1 MGKMERIH
9 KKTVLIII
17 GIILL
22 MGISCVNSCSM
33 TKRQNVKTG
42 MYLAE
47 GAKDGDDARV
57 GSDNGIGNNSNNDAI
72 DAILQGM
79 EAENSVSGGN
89 ALYSK
94 EPTVYTGEE
103 TIRVLIQNS
112 DYQGIFHK
120 EVKLSCDTEWELHY
134 GLDMELT
141 EKYAGGEELL
151 LDGNGAWFTECARIE
166 LTPTDSGGKIS
177 LLSVNRS
184 QGTPAY
190 RGRIEIRKTGQGFV
204 VINELSIEE
213 YLYGVVPSEMP
224 VSYPMEALKAQA
236 ICARTYVYAQMDS
249 PGYAEYG
256 AHVDDSTGYQVYN
269 NTAEKEEAIQA
280 VQETK
285 GEVVRLNG
293 ELVDTYYYSTSCGFG
308 ADERVWNPGEEK
320 RVSYLTAASISE
332 TAMQQERRKQESDSA
347 GFQGTG
353 KQEGDSAGLQGTGKQ
368 EGDSAE
374 LPGTGYFTAQDMC
387 RGDYFHEFLQN
398 PPETDFERQEPWY
411 RWSIT
416 VESIDTESLQKVLK
430 ERREAEPDRIFVEEN
445 GENSENLAGNTG
457 SKTENNGDKTEP
469 VGSKEGNAGSN
480 AEIAGKWEDIGR
492 ITDIHIGK
500 RGDGGIAESL
510 VIKGEKRTV
519 TVLSQYNIR
528 AVLCAG
534 GVTAVRQDG
543 SKVEMKTLL
552 LPSAFFEIETIKD
565 GENMIGYK
573 LYGGGYG
580 HGAGMSQN
588 AARHM
593 AEKGYTAADIL
604 LYFYKNC
611 KIENVRTET

>member
-9 KKTVLIII
+9 KKTILIII
-17 GIILL
+17 GILL
-22 MGISCVNSCSM
+22 LLGISCVNSCS
-33 TKRQNVKTG
+33 KEKQQNAKTG
-42 MYLAE
+42 VYPAE
-47 GAKDGDDARV
+47 G
-57 GSDNGIGNNSNNDAI
+57 I

-79 EAENSVSGGN
+79 EEENSVSSGN
-89 ALYSK
+89 APEQK
-94 EPTVYTGEE
+94 VPVVYTGEE
-103 TIRVLIQNS
+103 TIRVLLQNS

-134 GLDMELT
+134 GLDGELT
-141 EKYAGGEELL
+141 ERHAGGEEVL
-151 LDGNGAWFTECARIE
+151 LDGNSAWFTECARIVLSPAE
-166 LTPTDSGGKIS
+166 DGGRIS

-190 RGRIEIRKTGQGFV
+190 RGSMEIRKTGQGFV
-204 VINELSIEE
+204 VINELPIEE

-236 ICARTYVYAQMDS
+236 ICARTYVYAHLES
-249 PGYAEYG
+249 PGYGEYG

-308 ADERVWNPGEEK
+308 ADERVWNPSEEK
-320 RVSYLTAASISE
+320 KVSYLKAVSISE
-332 TAMQQERRKQESDSA
+332 TAMQQDQN
-347 GFQGTG
+347 
-353 KQEGDSAGLQGTGKQ
+353 
-368 EGDSAE
+368 SAE
-374 LPGTGYFTAQDMC
+374 IPGTEYFTAQDMC
-387 RGDYFHEFLQN
+387 RGDYFHVFLHN

-416 VESIDTESLQKVLK
+416 VESLDTESLRKVLK
-430 ERREAEPDRIFVEEN
+430 ERQEAEPDRILVE
-445 GENSENLAGNTG
+445 
-457 SKTENNGDKTEP
+457 KNGDKTEP
-469 VGSKEGNAGSN
+469 VGSNAGNTDSNAGNAGSN
-480 AEIAGKWEDIGR
+480 AEAAGEWEDIGR
-492 ITDIHIGK
+492 ITDIRIGK

-510 VIKGEKRTV
+510 VIKGEKKTV

-543 SKVEMKTLL
+543 SKVELKML
-552 LPSAFFEIETIKD
+552 LPSAFFEIESVKE

-593 AEKGYTAADIL
+593 AEKGYTTADIL
-604 LYFYKNC
+604 LFFYRDC

>member
-1 MGKMERIH
+1 MGKTERIH

-17 GIILL
+17 GILL
-22 MGISCVNSCSM
+22 LLGISCVNSCS
-33 TKRQNVKTG
+33 TAKQQNAKNGV
-42 MYLAE
+42 YPAE
-47 GAKDGDDARV
+47 GAKDE
-57 GSDNGIGNNSNNDAI
+57 
-72 DAILQGM
+72 
-79 EAENSVSGGN
+79 EAENTVSGGN
-89 ALYSK
+89 ALAQK
-94 EPTVYTGEE
+94 APVVYTGEE

-112 DYQGIFHK
+112 DYQGIYHK

-134 GLDMELT
+134 GLDGELT
-141 EKYAGGEELL
+141 EKHAVGEELL
-151 LDGNGAWFTECARIE
+151 LDGNSAWFTECARIVLSPAE
-166 LTPTDSGGKIS
+166 DGGKIS

-190 RGRIEIRKTGQGFV
+190 RGSMEIRKTGQGFV
-204 VINELSIEE
+204 VINELPVEE

-236 ICARTYVYAQMDS
+236 ICARTYVYAHLES
-249 PGYAEYG
+249 PGYGEYG

-320 RVSYLTAASISE
+320 KVSYLTAASISE
-332 TAMQQERRKQESDSA
+332 TAMQQDQN
-347 GFQGTG
+347 
-353 KQEGDSAGLQGTGKQ
+353 
-368 EGDSAE
+368 SAE
-374 LPGTGYFTAQDMC
+374 IPGTEYFTAQDMC
-387 RGDYFHEFLQN
+387 RGDYFHEFLHN

-416 VESIDTESLQKVLK
+416 VESLDTESLRRVLK
-430 ERREAEPDRIFVEEN
+430 ERQEAEPDRILVE
-445 GENSENLAGNTG
+445 
-457 SKTENNGDKTEP
+457 KNGDKTEP
-469 VGSKEGNAGSN
+469 VGSNAGNAGSNAGNAGGNVENVGGNAGNAGSN
-480 AEIAGKWEDIGR
+480 AEAAGEWEDIGR
-492 ITDIHIGK
+492 ITDIRIGK

-510 VIKGEKRTV
+510 VIKGEKKTV

-543 SKVEMKTLL
+543 SKVELKML
-552 LPSAFFEIETIKD
+552 LPSAFFEIESVKE

-593 AEKGYTAADIL
+593 AEKGYTTADIL
-604 LYFYKNC
+604 LFFYRDC

>member
-1 MGKMERIH
+1 MGKTERIH

-17 GIILL
+17 GILL
-22 MGISCVNSCSM
+22 LLGISCVNSCS
-33 TKRQNVKTG
+33 TAKQQNAKNGV
-42 MYLAE
+42 YPAE
-47 GAKDGDDARV
+47 GAKDE
-57 GSDNGIGNNSNNDAI
+57 
-72 DAILQGM
+72 
-79 EAENSVSGGN
+79 EAENTVSGGN
-89 ALYSK
+89 APEQK
-94 EPTVYTGEE
+94 APVVYTGEE

-112 DYQGIFHK
+112 DYQGIYHK

-134 GLDMELT
+134 GLDGELT
-141 EKYAGGEELL
+141 EKHAGGEELL
-151 LDGNGAWFTECARIE
+151 LDENSAWFTECARIVLSPAE
-166 LTPTDSGGKIS
+166 DGGKIS

-190 RGRIEIRKTGQGFV
+190 RGSMEIRKTGQGFV
-204 VINELSIEE
+204 VINELPVEE

-236 ICARTYVYAQMDS
+236 ICARTYVYAHLES
-249 PGYAEYG
+249 PGYGEYG

-320 RVSYLTAASISE
+320 KVSYLTAVSISE
-332 TAMQQERRKQESDSA
+332 TAMQQDQN
-347 GFQGTG
+347 
-353 KQEGDSAGLQGTGKQ
+353 
-368 EGDSAE
+368 SAE
-374 LPGTGYFTAQDMC
+374 IPGTEYFTAQDMC

-416 VESIDTESLQKVLK
+416 VESLDTESLRKVLK
-430 ERREAEPDRIFVEEN
+430 ERQEAEPDRILVE
-445 GENSENLAGNTG
+445 
-457 SKTENNGDKTEP
+457 KNGDKTEP
-469 VGSKEGNAGSN
+469 VGSNAGNTDSNAGNTDSNVGNVGSNAGNTGSN
-480 AEIAGKWEDIGR
+480 AEAAGEWEDIGR
-492 ITDIHIGK
+492 ITDIRIGK

-510 VIKGEKRTV
+510 VIKGEKKTV

-543 SKVEMKTLL
+543 SKVELKML
-552 LPSAFFEIETIKD
+552 LPSAFFEIESVKE

-593 AEKGYTAADIL
+593 AEKGYTTADIL
-604 LYFYKNC
+604 LFFYRDC

>member
-1 MGKMERIH
+1 MGKTERIH

-17 GIILL
+17 GILL
-22 MGISCVNSCSM
+22 LLGISCMNSCS
-33 TKRQNVKTG
+33 TAKQQNAKNGV
-42 MYLAE
+42 YPAE
-47 GAKDGDDARV
+47 WTE
-57 GSDNGIGNNSNNDAI
+57 
-72 DAILQGM
+72 AILQGM
-79 EAENSVSGGN
+79 EAENSVSSGN
-89 ALYSK
+89 TPEQKA
-94 EPTVYTGEE
+94 PVVYTGEE

-134 GLDMELT
+134 GLDGELT
-141 EKYAGGEELL
+141 ERHAGGEEVL
-151 LDGNGAWFTECARIE
+151 LDGNSAWFTECARIVLSPAE
-166 LTPTDSGGKIS
+166 DGGRIS

-190 RGRIEIRKTGQGFV
+190 RGSMEIRKTGQGFV
-204 VINELSIEE
+204 VINELPIEE

-236 ICARTYVYAQMDS
+236 ICARTYVYAHLES
-249 PGYAEYG
+249 PGYGEYG

-320 RVSYLTAASISE
+320 KVSYLTAVSISE
-332 TAMQQERRKQESDSA
+332 TAMQQDQN
-347 GFQGTG
+347 
-353 KQEGDSAGLQGTGKQ
+353 
-368 EGDSAE
+368 SAE
-374 LPGTGYFTAQDMC
+374 IPGTEYFTAQDMC
-387 RGDYFHEFLQN
+387 RGDYFHEFLHN

-416 VESIDTESLQKVLK
+416 VESLDTESLRKVLK
-430 ERREAEPDRIFVEEN
+430 ERQEAEPDRILVE
-445 GENSENLAGNTG
+445 
-457 SKTENNGDKTEP
+457 KNGDKTEP
-469 VGSKEGNAGSN
+469 VGSNAVNTDSNAGNTDSNAGNAGSN
-480 AEIAGKWEDIGR
+480 AEAAGEWEDIGR
-492 ITDIHIGK
+492 ITDIRIGK

-510 VIKGEKRTV
+510 VIKGEKKTV

-543 SKVEMKTLL
+543 SKVELKML
-552 LPSAFFEIETIKD
+552 LPSAFFEIESVKE

-593 AEKGYTAADIL
+593 AEKGYTTADIL
-604 LYFYKNC
+604 LFFYRDC
-611 KIENVRTET
+611 KIEKVRTET

>member
-1 MGKMERIH
+1 MGKTERIH

-17 GIILL
+17 GILL
-22 MGISCVNSCSM
+22 LLGISCVNSCS
-33 TKRQNVKTG
+33 TAKQQNAKNGV
-42 MYLAE
+42 YPAE
-47 GAKDGDDARV
+47 RTE
-57 GSDNGIGNNSNNDAI
+57 
-72 DAILQGM
+72 AILQGM
-79 EAENSVSGGN
+79 EAENSVSSGN
-89 ALYSK
+89 APEQK
-94 EPTVYTGEE
+94 VPVVYTGEE

-112 DYQGIFHK
+112 DYQGIYHK

-134 GLDMELT
+134 GLDGELT
-141 EKYAGGEELL
+141 EKHAVGEDLL
-151 LDGNGAWFTECARIE
+151 LDGNSAWFTECARIVLSPAE
-166 LTPTDSGGKIS
+166 DGGKIS

-190 RGRIEIRKTGQGFV
+190 RGSMEIRKTGQGFV
-204 VINELSIEE
+204 VINELPVEE

-236 ICARTYVYAQMDS
+236 ICARTYVYAHLES
-249 PGYAEYG
+249 PGYGEYG

-320 RVSYLTAASISE
+320 KVSYLTAASISE
-332 TAMQQERRKQESDSA
+332 T
-347 GFQGTG
+347 
-353 KQEGDSAGLQGTGKQ
+353 
-368 EGDSAE
+368 
-374 LPGTGYFTAQDMC
+374 PVFTAQDMC
-387 RGDYFHEFLQN
+387 RGDYFHEFLHN

-416 VESIDTESLQKVLK
+416 VESIDAESLQKVLK
-430 ERREAEPDRIFVEEN
+430 ERQEAEPDRILVEK
-445 GENSENLAGNTG
+445 S
-457 SKTENNGDKTEP
+457 GDKTEP
-469 VGSKEGNAGSN
+469 VGSNAGNTGSNVENTGSNAGNAGSN
-480 AEIAGKWEDIGR
+480 AGNAGSDAEAAGAWEDIGR
-492 ITDIHIGK
+492 ITDIRIGK

-510 VIKGEKRTV
+510 VIKGEKKTV

-543 SKVEMKTLL
+543 SKVELKML
-552 LPSAFFEIETIKD
+552 LPSAFFEIESVKE

-593 AEKGYTAADIL
+593 AEKGYTTADIL
-604 LYFYKNC
+604 LFFYRDC

>member
-1 MGKMERIH
+1 MGKTERIH

-17 GIILL
+17 GILL
-22 MGISCVNSCSM
+22 LLGISCVNSCS
-33 TKRQNVKTG
+33 TAKQQNAKNGV
-42 MYLAE
+42 YPAE
-47 GAKDGDDARV
+47 GVKDE
-57 GSDNGIGNNSNNDAI
+57 
-72 DAILQGM
+72 
-79 EAENSVSGGN
+79 EAENTVSGGN
-89 ALYSK
+89 ALAQK
-94 EPTVYTGEE
+94 AQVVYTGEE

-134 GLDMELT
+134 GLDGELT
-141 EKYAGGEELL
+141 EKHAGGEELL
-151 LDGNGAWFTECARIE
+151 LDGNSAWFTECARIVLSPAE
-166 LTPTDSGGKIS
+166 DGGKIS
-177 LLSVNRS
+177 LLSVKRS

-190 RGRIEIRKTGQGFV
+190 RGSMEIRKTGQGFV
-204 VINELSIEE
+204 VINELPVEE

-236 ICARTYVYAQMDS
+236 ICARTYVYAHLES
-249 PGYAEYG
+249 PGYGEYG

-320 RVSYLTAASISE
+320 KVSYLTAASISE
-332 TAMQQERRKQESDSA
+332 TAMQQDQN
-347 GFQGTG
+347 
-353 KQEGDSAGLQGTGKQ
+353 
-368 EGDSAE
+368 SAE
-374 LPGTGYFTAQDMC
+374 IPGTEYFTAQDMC

-416 VESIDTESLQKVLK
+416 VESLDTESLRKVLK
-430 ERREAEPDRIFVEEN
+430 ERQEAEPDRILVE
-445 GENSENLAGNTG
+445 
-457 SKTENNGDKTEP
+457 KNGDKTEP
-469 VGSKEGNAGSN
+469 VGSNAGNAGSN
-480 AEIAGKWEDIGR
+480 EGNTDSNAGNAGGNVGNVGSNAGNAGGNAEAVGEWEDIGR
-492 ITDIHIGK
+492 ITDIRIGK

-510 VIKGEKRTV
+510 VIKGEKKTV

-543 SKVEMKTLL
+543 SKVELKML
-552 LPSAFFEIETIKD
+552 LPSAFFEIESVKE

-593 AEKGYTAADIL
+593 AEKGYTTADIL
-604 LYFYKNC
+604 LFFYRDC

>member
-1 MGKMERIH
+1 MGKTERIH
-9 KKTVLIII
+9 KKAVLIII
-17 GIILL
+17 GILL
-22 MGISCVNSCSM
+22 LLGISCVNSCS
-33 TKRQNVKTG
+33 TAKQQNAKNGV
-42 MYLAE
+42 YPAE
-47 GAKDGDDARV
+47 GAKDE
-57 GSDNGIGNNSNNDAI
+57 
-72 DAILQGM
+72 

-89 ALYSK
+89 ALVQK
-94 EPTVYTGEE
+94 APVVYTGEE

-134 GLDMELT
+134 GLDGELT
-141 EKYAGGEELL
+141 EKHAGGEELL
-151 LDGNGAWFTECARIE
+151 LDGNSAWFTECARIVLSPAE
-166 LTPTDSGGKIS
+166 DGGKIS

-190 RGRIEIRKTGQGFV
+190 RGSMEIRKTGQGFV
-204 VINELSIEE
+204 VINELPVEE

-236 ICARTYVYAQMDS
+236 ICARTYVYAHLES
-249 PGYAEYG
+249 PGYGEYG

-320 RVSYLTAASISE
+320 KVSYLTAVSISE
-332 TAMQQERRKQESDSA
+332 SAMQQEQN
-347 GFQGTG
+347 
-353 KQEGDSAGLQGTGKQ
+353 
-368 EGDSAE
+368 SAE
-374 LPGTGYFTAQDMC
+374 IPGTGYFTAQDMC
-387 RGDYFHEFLQN
+387 RGDYFHEFLHN

-416 VESIDTESLQKVLK
+416 VESIDAESLQKVLK
-430 ERREAEPDRIFVEEN
+430 ERQEAEPDRILVEK
-445 GENSENLAGNTG
+445 SGN
-457 SKTENNGDKTEP
+457 KTEP
-469 VGSKEGNAGSN
+469 VGGNAENVGGNAENVGGNAENVGDNAENVGSNAGNAGGNAGNAGGN
-480 AEIAGKWEDIGR
+480 AEAAGEWEDIGR
-492 ITDIHIGK
+492 ITDISIGK

-510 VIKGEKRTV
+510 VIKGEKKTV

-543 SKVEMKTLL
+543 SKVELKML
-552 LPSAFFEIETIKD
+552 LPSAFFEIESVKE

-593 AEKGYTAADIL
+593 AEKGYTTADIL
-604 LYFYKNC
+604 LFFYRDC

>member
-1 MGKMERIH
+1 MGKTERIH

-17 GIILL
+17 GILL
-22 MGISCVNSCSM
+22 LLGISCVNSCS
-33 TKRQNVKTG
+33 TAKQQNAKNGV
-42 MYLAE
+42 YLAE
-47 GAKDGDDARV
+47 GAKDE
-57 GSDNGIGNNSNNDAI
+57 
-72 DAILQGM
+72 
-79 EAENSVSGGN
+79 EAENTVSGGN
-89 ALYSK
+89 ALAQK
-94 EPTVYTGEE
+94 APVVYTGEE

-120 EVKLSCDTEWELHY
+120 EVKFSCDTEWELHY
-134 GLDMELT
+134 GLDGELT
-141 EKYAGGEELL
+141 EKHAGGEELL
-151 LDGNGAWFTECARIE
+151 LDGNSAWFTECARIVLSPAE
-166 LTPTDSGGKIS
+166 DGGKIS

-190 RGRIEIRKTGQGFV
+190 RGSMEIRKTGQGFV
-204 VINELSIEE
+204 VINELPVEE

-236 ICARTYVYAQMDS
+236 ICARTYVYAHLES
-249 PGYAEYG
+249 PGYGEYG

-320 RVSYLTAASISE
+320 KVSYLTAVSISE
-332 TAMQQERRKQESDSA
+332 TAMQQDQN
-347 GFQGTG
+347 
-353 KQEGDSAGLQGTGKQ
+353 
-368 EGDSAE
+368 SAE
-374 LPGTGYFTAQDMC
+374 IPGTEYFTAQDMC

-416 VESIDTESLQKVLK
+416 VESLDTESLRKVLK
-430 ERREAEPDRIFVEEN
+430 ERQEAEPDRILVE
-445 GENSENLAGNTG
+445 
-457 SKTENNGDKTEP
+457 KNGDKTEP
-469 VGSKEGNAGSN
+469 VGSNAENTDSNAGNAGSN
-480 AEIAGKWEDIGR
+480 AEDAGEWEDIGR
-492 ITDIHIGK
+492 ITDIRIGK

-510 VIKGEKRTV
+510 VIKGEKKTV

-543 SKVEMKTLL
+543 SKVELKML
-552 LPSAFFEIETIKD
+552 LPSAFFEIESVKE

-593 AEKGYTAADIL
+593 AEKGYTTADIL
-604 LYFYKNC
+604 LFFYRDC

>member
-1 MGKMERIH
+1 MGKTERIH

-17 GIILL
+17 GILL
-22 MGISCVNSCSM
+22 LLGISCVNCCS
-33 TKRQNVKTG
+33 TEKQQNAKTG
-42 MYLAE
+42 VYPAE
-47 GAKDGDDARV
+47 RTE
-57 GSDNGIGNNSNNDAI
+57 
-72 DAILQGM
+72 AILQGM
-79 EAENSVSGGN
+79 EAENTVSSGN
-89 ALYSK
+89 APEQK
-94 EPTVYTGEE
+94 APVVYTGEE

-112 DYQGIFHK
+112 DYQGIYHK

-134 GLDMELT
+134 GLDGELT
-141 EKYAGGEELL
+141 EKHAGGEELL
-151 LDGNGAWFTECARIE
+151 LGENSAWFTECARIVLSPAE
-166 LTPTDSGGKIS
+166 DGGKIS

-190 RGRIEIRKTGQGFV
+190 RGSMEIRKTGQGFV
-204 VINELSIEE
+204 VINELPVEE

-236 ICARTYVYAQMDS
+236 ICARTYVYAHLES
-249 PGYAEYG
+249 PGYGEYG

-320 RVSYLTAASISE
+320 KVSYLTAVSISE
-332 TAMQQERRKQESDSA
+332 TAMQQDQN
-347 GFQGTG
+347 
-353 KQEGDSAGLQGTGKQ
+353 
-368 EGDSAE
+368 SAE
-374 LPGTGYFTAQDMC
+374 IPGTEYFTAQDMC
-387 RGDYFHEFLQN
+387 RGDYFHEFLHN

-416 VESIDTESLQKVLK
+416 VESLDTESLRKVLK
-430 ERREAEPDRIFVEEN
+430 ERQEAEPDRILVE
-445 GENSENLAGNTG
+445 
-457 SKTENNGDKTEP
+457 KNGDKTEP
-469 VGSKEGNAGSN
+469 VGSN
-480 AEIAGKWEDIGR
+480 AETAGEWEDIGR
-492 ITDIHIGK
+492 ITDIRIGK

-510 VIKGEKRTV
+510 VIKGEKKTV

-543 SKVEMKTLL
+543 SKVELKML
-552 LPSAFFEIETIKD
+552 LPSAFFEIESVKE

-593 AEKGYTAADIL
+593 AEKGYTTADIL
-604 LYFYKNC
+604 LFFYRDC

>member
-1 MGKMERIH
+1 MGKTERIH
-9 KKTVLIII
+9 KKTILIII
-17 GIILL
+17 GILL
-22 MGISCVNSCSM
+22 LLGISCVNSCSAA
-33 TKRQNVKTG
+33 KQQNAKNGV
-42 MYLAE
+42 YPAE
-47 GAKDGDDARV
+47 RAKD
-57 GSDNGIGNNSNNDAI
+57 
-72 DAILQGM
+72 
-79 EAENSVSGGN
+79 EETENSVSGGN
-89 ALYSK
+89 ALVQK
-94 EPTVYTGEE
+94 APVVYTGEE

-134 GLDMELT
+134 GLDGELT
-141 EKYAGGEELL
+141 EKHAGGEELL
-151 LDGNGAWFTECARIE
+151 LDENSAWFTECARIVLSPAE
-166 LTPTDSGGKIS
+166 DGGKIS

-190 RGRIEIRKTGQGFV
+190 RGSMEIRKTGQGFV
-204 VINELSIEE
+204 VINELPVEE

-236 ICARTYVYAQMDS
+236 ICARTYVYAHLES
-249 PGYAEYG
+249 PGYGEYG

-320 RVSYLTAASISE
+320 KVSYLTAVSISE
-332 TAMQQERRKQESDSA
+332 SAMQQDQN
-347 GFQGTG
+347 
-353 KQEGDSAGLQGTGKQ
+353 
-368 EGDSAE
+368 SAE
-374 LPGTGYFTAQDMC
+374 IPGTGYFTAQDMC
-387 RGDYFHEFLQN
+387 RGDYFHEFLHN

-416 VESIDTESLQKVLK
+416 VESIDAESLQKVLK
-430 ERREAEPDRIFVEEN
+430 ERQEAEPDRILVEK
-445 GENSENLAGNTG
+445 NSNA
-457 SKTENNGDKTEP
+457 
-469 VGSKEGNAGSN
+469 GNAGSN
-480 AEIAGKWEDIGR
+480 AGNAGGNAEAAGEWEDIGR
-492 ITDIHIGK
+492 IMDISIGK

-510 VIKGEKRTV
+510 VIKGEKKTV

-543 SKVEMKTLL
+543 SKVELKML
-552 LPSAFFEIETIKD
+552 LPSAFFEIESVKE

-593 AEKGYTAADIL
+593 AEKGYTTADIL
-604 LYFYKNC
+604 LFFYRDC

>member
-1 MGKMERIH
+1 MGKTERIH

-17 GIILL
+17 CILL
-22 MGISCVNSCSM
+22 LLGISCMNSCS
-33 TKRQNVKTG
+33 TAKQQNAKNGV
-42 MYLAE
+42 YLAE
-47 GAKDGDDARV
+47 GAKDE
-57 GSDNGIGNNSNNDAI
+57 
-72 DAILQGM
+72 
-79 EAENSVSGGN
+79 EAENTVSGGN
-89 ALYSK
+89 ALAQK
-94 EPTVYTGEE
+94 VQVVYTGEE

-134 GLDMELT
+134 GLDGELT
-141 EKYAGGEELL
+141 EKHAGGEELL
-151 LDGNGAWFTECARIE
+151 LDENSAWFTECARIVLSPAE
-166 LTPTDSGGKIS
+166 DGGKIS

-190 RGRIEIRKTGQGFV
+190 RGSMEIRKTGQGFV
-204 VINELSIEE
+204 VINELPVEE

-236 ICARTYVYAQMDS
+236 ICARTYVYAHLES
-249 PGYAEYG
+249 PGYGEYG

-320 RVSYLTAASISE
+320 KVSYLTAASISE
-332 TAMQQERRKQESDSA
+332 TAMQQDQN
-347 GFQGTG
+347 
-353 KQEGDSAGLQGTGKQ
+353 
-368 EGDSAE
+368 SAE
-374 LPGTGYFTAQDMC
+374 IPGTEYFTAQDMC
-387 RGDYFHEFLQN
+387 RGDYFHEFLHN

-416 VESIDTESLQKVLK
+416 VESLDTESLRKVLK
-430 ERREAEPDRIFVEEN
+430 ERQEAEPDRILVE
-445 GENSENLAGNTG
+445 
-457 SKTENNGDKTEP
+457 KNGDKTEP
-469 VGSKEGNAGSN
+469 VGSNAGNTDSNAGNMDGNAENTGSNAENAGSN
-480 AEIAGKWEDIGR
+480 AEAAGEWEDIGR
-492 ITDIHIGK
+492 ITDIRIGK

-510 VIKGEKRTV
+510 VIKGEKKTV

-543 SKVEMKTLL
+543 SKVELKML
-552 LPSAFFEIETIKD
+552 LPSAFFEIESVKE

-593 AEKGYTAADIL
+593 AEKGYTTADIL
-604 LYFYKNC
+604 LFFYRDC

>member
-1 MGKMERIH
+1 MGKTERIH
-9 KKTVLIII
+9 KKTVLITI
-17 GIILL
+17 GILL
-22 MGISCVNSCSM
+22 LLGISCVNSCSAA
-33 TKRQNVKTG
+33 KQQNAKNGV
-42 MYLAE
+42 YPAE
-47 GAKDGDDARV
+47 GAKDE
-57 GSDNGIGNNSNNDAI
+57 
-72 DAILQGM
+72 

-89 ALYSK
+89 ALVQK
-94 EPTVYTGEE
+94 APVVYTGEE

-134 GLDMELT
+134 GLDGELT
-141 EKYAGGEELL
+141 EKHAGGEELL
-151 LDGNGAWFTECARIE
+151 LDGNSAWFTECARIVLSPAE
-166 LTPTDSGGKIS
+166 DGGKIS

-190 RGRIEIRKTGQGFV
+190 RGSMEIRKTGQGFV
-204 VINELSIEE
+204 VINELPVEE

-236 ICARTYVYAQMDS
+236 ICARTYVYAHLES
-249 PGYAEYG
+249 PGYGEYG

-320 RVSYLTAASISE
+320 KVSYLTAVSISE
-332 TAMQQERRKQESDSA
+332 SAMQQEQN
-347 GFQGTG
+347 
-353 KQEGDSAGLQGTGKQ
+353 
-368 EGDSAE
+368 SAE
-374 LPGTGYFTAQDMC
+374 IPGTGYFTAQDMC
-387 RGDYFHEFLQN
+387 RGDYFHEFLHN

-416 VESIDTESLQKVLK
+416 VESIDAESLQKVLK
-430 ERREAEPDRIFVEEN
+430 ERQEAEPDRILVEK
-445 GENSENLAGNTG
+445 S
-457 SKTENNGDKTEP
+457 GDKTEP
-469 VGSKEGNAGSN
+469 VGGNAENVGGNAGNAGSN
-480 AEIAGKWEDIGR
+480 AENVGINAGNAGGNAEAAGEWEDIGR
-492 ITDIHIGK
+492 ITDICIGK

-510 VIKGEKRTV
+510 VIKGEKKTV

-543 SKVEMKTLL
+543 SKVELKML
-552 LPSAFFEIETIKD
+552 LPSAFFEIESVKE

-593 AEKGYTAADIL
+593 AEKGYTTADIL
-604 LYFYKNC
+604 LFFYRDC

>member
-1 MGKMERIH
+1 MGKTERIH
-9 KKTVLIII
+9 KKAVLIII
-17 GIILL
+17 GILL
-22 MGISCVNSCSM
+22 LLGISCVNSCSAA
-33 TKRQNVKTG
+33 KQQNAKNG
-42 MYLAE
+42 EYPAE
-47 GAKDGDDARV
+47 GAKDE
-57 GSDNGIGNNSNNDAI
+57 
-72 DAILQGM
+72 

-89 ALYSK
+89 ALAQK
-94 EPTVYTGEE
+94 APVVYTGEE

-134 GLDMELT
+134 GLDGELT
-141 EKYAGGEELL
+141 EKHAGGEELL
-151 LDGNGAWFTECARIE
+151 LDENSAWFTECARIVLSPAE
-166 LTPTDSGGKIS
+166 DGGKIS

-190 RGRIEIRKTGQGFV
+190 RGSMEVRKTGQGLV
-204 VINELSIEE
+204 VINELPVEE

-236 ICARTYVYAQMDS
+236 ICARTYVYAHLES
-249 PGYAEYG
+249 PGYGEYG

-320 RVSYLTAASISE
+320 KVSYLTAVSISE
-332 TAMQQERRKQESDSA
+332 TAMQQDQNSAEIPGTEKQE
-347 GFQGTG
+347 
-353 KQEGDSAGLQGTGKQ
+353 E
-368 EGDSAE
+368 DSAE
-374 LPGTGYFTAQDMC
+374 IPGTGYFTAQDMC
-387 RGDYFHEFLQN
+387 RGDYFHEFLHN

-416 VESIDTESLQKVLK
+416 VESIDAESLQKVLK
-430 ERREAEPDRIFVEEN
+430 ERQEAEPDRILVEK
-445 GENSENLAGNTG
+445 S
-457 SKTENNGDKTEP
+457 
-469 VGSKEGNAGSN
+469 GNAGNAGGN
-480 AEIAGKWEDIGR
+480 AEAAGEWEDIGR
-492 ITDIHIGK
+492 ITDICIGK

-510 VIKGEKRTV
+510 VIKGEKKTV

-543 SKVEMKTLL
+543 SKVELKML
-552 LPSAFFEIETIKD
+552 LPSAFFEIESVKE
-565 GENMIGYK
+565 GENMIGYT

-593 AEKGYTAADIL
+593 AEKGYTTADIL
-604 LYFYKNC
+604 LFFYRDC

>member
-1 MGKMERIH
+1 MGKTERIH

-17 GIILL
+17 GILL
-22 MGISCVNSCSM
+22 LLGISCVNSCSEA
-33 TKRQNVKTG
+33 KQQNAKNGV
-42 MYLAE
+42 YPAE
-47 GAKDGDDARV
+47 RAKD
-57 GSDNGIGNNSNNDAI
+57 
-72 DAILQGM
+72 
-79 EAENSVSGGN
+79 EETENSVSGGN
-89 ALYSK
+89 ALVQK
-94 EPTVYTGEE
+94 APVVYTGEE

-134 GLDMELT
+134 GLDGELT
-141 EKYAGGEELL
+141 EKHAGGEELL
-151 LDGNGAWFTECARIE
+151 LDENSAWFTECARIVLSPAE
-166 LTPTDSGGKIS
+166 DGGKIS

-190 RGRIEIRKTGQGFV
+190 RGSMEIRKTGQGFV
-204 VINELSIEE
+204 VINELPVEE

-236 ICARTYVYAQMDS
+236 ICARTYVYAHLES
-249 PGYAEYG
+249 PGYGEYG

-320 RVSYLTAASISE
+320 KVSYLTAVSISE
-332 TAMQQERRKQESDSA
+332 SAMQQDQN
-347 GFQGTG
+347 
-353 KQEGDSAGLQGTGKQ
+353 
-368 EGDSAE
+368 SAE
-374 LPGTGYFTAQDMC
+374 IPGTGYFTAQDMC
-387 RGDYFHEFLQN
+387 RGDYFHEFLHN

-416 VESIDTESLQKVLK
+416 VESIDAESLQKVLK
-430 ERREAEPDRIFVEEN
+430 ERQEAEPDRILVEK
-445 GENSENLAGNTG
+445 SGN
-457 SKTENNGDKTEP
+457 KTEP
-469 VGSKEGNAGSN
+469 VGSNAGNVGSNAGNAGSN
-480 AEIAGKWEDIGR
+480 AGNAGSNAGNAGGNAGNAGGNAEIAGEWEDIGR
-492 ITDIHIGK
+492 ITDICIGK

-510 VIKGEKRTV
+510 VIKGEKKTV

-543 SKVEMKTLL
+543 SKVELKML
-552 LPSAFFEIETIKD
+552 LPSAFFEIESVKE

-593 AEKGYTAADIL
+593 AEKGYTTADIL
-604 LYFYKNC
+604 LFFYRDC

>member
-1 MGKMERIH
+1 MGKTERIH

-17 GIILL
+17 GILL
-22 MGISCVNSCSM
+22 LLGISCVNSCS
-33 TKRQNVKTG
+33 TAKQQNAKNGV
-42 MYLAE
+42 YPAE
-47 GAKDGDDARV
+47 RTE
-57 GSDNGIGNNSNNDAI
+57 
-72 DAILQGM
+72 AILQGM
-79 EAENSVSGGN
+79 EAENSVSSGN
-89 ALYSK
+89 APEQK
-94 EPTVYTGEE
+94 APVVYTGEE

-112 DYQGIFHK
+112 DYQGIYHK

-134 GLDMELT
+134 GLDGELT
-141 EKYAGGEELL
+141 EKHAVGEDLL
-151 LDGNGAWFTECARIE
+151 LDGNSAWFTECARIVLSPAE
-166 LTPTDSGGKIS
+166 DGGKIS

-190 RGRIEIRKTGQGFV
+190 RGSMEIRKTGQGFV
-204 VINELSIEE
+204 VINELPVEE

-236 ICARTYVYAQMDS
+236 ICARTYVYAHLES
-249 PGYAEYG
+249 PGYGEYG

-320 RVSYLTAASISE
+320 KVSYLTAVSISE
-332 TAMQQERRKQESDSA
+332 TAMQQDQN
-347 GFQGTG
+347 
-353 KQEGDSAGLQGTGKQ
+353 
-368 EGDSAE
+368 SAE
-374 LPGTGYFTAQDMC
+374 IPGTEYFTAQDMC

-411 RWSIT
+411 RWSIA
-416 VESIDTESLQKVLK
+416 VESLDTESLRRVLK
-430 ERREAEPDRIFVEEN
+430 ERQEAEPDRILVE
-445 GENSENLAGNTG
+445 
-457 SKTENNGDKTEP
+457 KNGDKTEP
-469 VGSKEGNAGSN
+469 VGSNAGNTDSNAGNAGGNVGNVGSNAGNTDSN
-480 AEIAGKWEDIGR
+480 AEVAGEWEDIGR
-492 ITDIHIGK
+492 ITDICIGK

-510 VIKGEKRTV
+510 VIKGEKKTV

-543 SKVEMKTLL
+543 SKVELKML
-552 LPSAFFEIETIKD
+552 LPSAFFEIESVKE

-593 AEKGYTAADIL
+593 AEKGYTTADIL
-604 LYFYKNC
+604 LFFYRDC

>member
-1 MGKMERIH
+1 MGKTERIH

-17 GIILL
+17 GILL
-22 MGISCVNSCSM
+22 LLGISCVKSCS
-33 TKRQNVKTG
+33 TAKQQNAKNGV
-42 MYLAE
+42 YPAE
-47 GAKDGDDARV
+47 GAKDE
-57 GSDNGIGNNSNNDAI
+57 
-72 DAILQGM
+72 
-79 EAENSVSGGN
+79 EAENTVSGGN
-89 ALYSK
+89 ALAQK
-94 EPTVYTGEE
+94 APVVYTGEE

-134 GLDMELT
+134 GLDGELT
-141 EKYAGGEELL
+141 EKHAGGEELL
-151 LDGNGAWFTECARIE
+151 LDENSAWFTECARIVLSPAE
-166 LTPTDSGGKIS
+166 DGGKIS

-190 RGRIEIRKTGQGFV
+190 RGSMEIRKTGQGFV
-204 VINELSIEE
+204 VINELPVEE

-236 ICARTYVYAQMDS
+236 ICARTYVYAHLES
-249 PGYAEYG
+249 PGYGEYG

-320 RVSYLTAASISE
+320 KVSYLTAVSISE
-332 TAMQQERRKQESDSA
+332 TAMQQDQN
-347 GFQGTG
+347 
-353 KQEGDSAGLQGTGKQ
+353 
-368 EGDSAE
+368 SAE
-374 LPGTGYFTAQDMC
+374 IPGTEYFTAQDMC

-416 VESIDTESLQKVLK
+416 VESLDTESLRKVLK
-430 ERREAEPDRIFVEEN
+430 ERQEAEPDRILVE
-445 GENSENLAGNTG
+445 
-457 SKTENNGDKTEP
+457 KNGDKTEP
-469 VGSKEGNAGSN
+469 VGSNAGNTGSNAGNAGGNVENVGGNAGNAGSN
-480 AEIAGKWEDIGR
+480 AEAAGEWEDIGR
-492 ITDIHIGK
+492 ITDIRIGK

-510 VIKGEKRTV
+510 VIKGEKKTV

-543 SKVEMKTLL
+543 SKVELKML
-552 LPSAFFEIETIKD
+552 LPSAFFEIESVKE

-593 AEKGYTAADIL
+593 AEKGYTTADIL
-604 LYFYKNC
+604 LFFYRDC

>member
-1 MGKMERIH
+1 MGKTERIH

-17 GIILL
+17 GILL
-22 MGISCVNSCSM
+22 LLGISCVNSCS
-33 TKRQNVKTG
+33 TAKQQNAKNGV
-42 MYLAE
+42 YHAE
-47 GAKDGDDARV
+47 GAKDE
-57 GSDNGIGNNSNNDAI
+57 
-72 DAILQGM
+72 

-89 ALYSK
+89 ALVQK
-94 EPTVYTGEE
+94 APVVYTGEE

-134 GLDMELT
+134 GLDGELT
-141 EKYAGGEELL
+141 EKHAGGEELL
-151 LDGNGAWFTECARIE
+151 LDGNSAWFTECARIVLSPAE
-166 LTPTDSGGKIS
+166 DGGKIS

-190 RGRIEIRKTGQGFV
+190 RGSMEIRKTGQGFV
-204 VINELSIEE
+204 VINELPVEE

-236 ICARTYVYAQMDS
+236 ICARTYVYAHLES
-249 PGYAEYG
+249 PGYGEYG

-320 RVSYLTAASISE
+320 KVSYLTAVSISE
-332 TAMQQERRKQESDSA
+332 SAMQQEQNSAEIPGTEKQEEDSA
-347 GFQGTG
+347 EIPGTG
-353 KQEGDSAGLQGTGKQ
+353 KQEGDNAG
-368 EGDSAE
+368 
-374 LPGTGYFTAQDMC
+374 LPGTGYFTAQDMG
-387 RGDYFHEFLQN
+387 RGDYFHEFFHN

-416 VESIDTESLQKVLK
+416 VESIDAESLQKVLK
-430 ERREAEPDRIFVEEN
+430 ERQEAEPDRILVEKSSN
-445 GENSENLAGNTG
+445 A
-457 SKTENNGDKTEP
+457 
-469 VGSKEGNAGSN
+469 GNAGGN
-480 AEIAGKWEDIGR
+480 VEAAGEWEDIGR
-492 ITDIHIGK
+492 ITDIRIGK

-510 VIKGEKRTV
+510 VIKGEKKTV

-543 SKVEMKTLL
+543 SKVELKMLR
-552 LPSAFFEIETIKD
+552 PSAFFEIESVKE

-593 AEKGYTAADIL
+593 AEKGYTTADIL
-604 LYFYKNC
+604 LFFYRDC

>member
-9 KKTVLIII
+9 KKTILIII
-17 GIILL
+17 GILL
-22 MGISCVNSCSM
+22 LLGISCMNCCS
-33 TKRQNVKTG
+33 TEKQQNAKTG
-42 MYLAE
+42 VYPAE
-47 GAKDGDDARV
+47 RT
-57 GSDNGIGNNSNNDAI
+57 

-79 EAENSVSGGN
+79 EAENSVSSGN
-89 ALYSK
+89 APEQK
-94 EPTVYTGEE
+94 APVVYTGEE
-103 TIRVLIQNS
+103 TIRVLLQNS

-134 GLDMELT
+134 GLDGELT
-141 EKYAGGEELL
+141 ERHVGGEEVL
-151 LDGNGAWFTECARIE
+151 LDGNSAWFTECARIVLSPAE
-166 LTPTDSGGKIS
+166 DGGRIS

-184 QGTPAY
+184 QGTPSY
-190 RGRIEIRKTGQGFV
+190 RGSMEIRKTGQGFV
-204 VINELSIEE
+204 VINELPIEE

-236 ICARTYVYAQMDS
+236 ICARTYVYAHLES
-249 PGYAEYG
+249 PGYLEYS

-320 RVSYLTAASISE
+320 KVSYLTAASISE
-332 TAMQQERRKQESDSA
+332 IAMQQDQN
-347 GFQGTG
+347 
-353 KQEGDSAGLQGTGKQ
+353 
-368 EGDSAE
+368 SAE
-374 LPGTGYFTAQDMC
+374 IPGTEYFTAQDMC

-416 VESIDTESLQKVLK
+416 VESLDTENLRKVLK
-430 ERREAEPDRIFVEEN
+430 ERQEAEPDRILVE
-445 GENSENLAGNTG
+445 
-457 SKTENNGDKTEP
+457 KNGDKTEP
-469 VGSKEGNAGSN
+469 VGSN
-480 AEIAGKWEDIGR
+480 AEDAGEWEDIGR
-492 ITDIHIGK
+492 ITDICIGK

-510 VIKGEKRTV
+510 VIKGEKKTV

-543 SKVEMKTLL
+543 SKVELKML
-552 LPSAFFEIETIKD
+552 LPSAFFEIESVKE

-593 AEKGYTAADIL
+593 AEKGYTTADIL
-604 LYFYKNC
+604 LFFYRDC

>member
-1 MGKMERIH
+1 MGKTERIH
-9 KKTVLIII
+9 KKAVLIII
-17 GIILL
+17 GILL
-22 MGISCVNSCSM
+22 LLGISCVNSCSAA
-33 TKRQNVKTG
+33 KQQNAKNG
-42 MYLAE
+42 EYPAE
-47 GAKDGDDARV
+47 GAKDE
-57 GSDNGIGNNSNNDAI
+57 
-72 DAILQGM
+72 

-89 ALYSK
+89 ALVQK
-94 EPTVYTGEE
+94 APVVYTGEE

-134 GLDMELT
+134 GLDGELT
-141 EKYAGGEELL
+141 EKHAGGEELL
-151 LDGNGAWFTECARIE
+151 LDGNSAWFTECARIVLSPAE
-166 LTPTDSGGKIS
+166 DGGKIS

-190 RGRIEIRKTGQGFV
+190 RGSMEIRKTGQGFV
-204 VINELSIEE
+204 VINELPVEE

-236 ICARTYVYAQMDS
+236 ICARTYVYAHLES
-249 PGYAEYG
+249 PGYGEYG

-320 RVSYLTAASISE
+320 KVSYLTATSISE
-332 TAMQQERRKQESDSA
+332 TAMQQDQNSA
-347 GFQGTG
+347 EIPGTG
-353 KQEGDSAGLQGTGKQ
+353 KQE
-368 EGDSAE
+368 EDSAE
-374 LPGTGYFTAQDMC
+374 IPGTGYFTAQDMC
-387 RGDYFHEFLQN
+387 RGDYFHEFLHN

-416 VESIDTESLQKVLK
+416 VESIDAESLQKVLK
-430 ERREAEPDRIFVEEN
+430 ERQEAEPDRILVEK
-445 GENSENLAGNTG
+445 S
-457 SKTENNGDKTEP
+457 GDA
-469 VGSKEGNAGSN
+469 GNAGSN
-480 AEIAGKWEDIGR
+480 AGNAGGNAEAAGEWEDIGR
-492 ITDIHIGK
+492 ITDISIGK

-510 VIKGEKRTV
+510 VIKGEKKTV

-543 SKVEMKTLL
+543 SKVELKML
-552 LPSAFFEIETIKD
+552 LPSAFFEIESVKE

-593 AEKGYTAADIL
+593 AEKGYTTADIL
-604 LYFYKNC
+604 LFFYRDC

>member
-1 MGKMERIH
+1 MGKTERIH

-17 GIILL
+17 GILL
-22 MGISCVNSCSM
+22 LLGISCVNSCS
-33 TKRQNVKTG
+33 TAKQQNAKNGV
-42 MYLAE
+42 YPAE
-47 GAKDGDDARV
+47 GAKDE
-57 GSDNGIGNNSNNDAI
+57 
-72 DAILQGM
+72 
-79 EAENSVSGGN
+79 EAENAVSGGN
-89 ALYSK
+89 ALAQK
-94 EPTVYTGEE
+94 APVVYTGEE

-112 DYQGIFHK
+112 DYQGIYHK

-134 GLDMELT
+134 GLDGELT
-141 EKYAGGEELL
+141 EKHAGGEELL
-151 LDGNGAWFTECARIE
+151 LDENSAWFTECARIVLSPAE
-166 LTPTDSGGKIS
+166 DGGKIS

-190 RGRIEIRKTGQGFV
+190 RGSMEIRKTGQGFV
-204 VINELSIEE
+204 VINELPVEE

-236 ICARTYVYAQMDS
+236 ICARTYVYAHLES
-249 PGYAEYG
+249 PGYGEYG

-320 RVSYLTAASISE
+320 KVSYLTAASISE
-332 TAMQQERRKQESDSA
+332 TAMQQDQN
-347 GFQGTG
+347 
-353 KQEGDSAGLQGTGKQ
+353 
-368 EGDSAE
+368 SAE
-374 LPGTGYFTAQDMC
+374 IPGTEYFTAQDMC
-387 RGDYFHEFLQN
+387 RGDYFHEFLHN

-416 VESIDTESLQKVLK
+416 VESLDTESLRKVLK
-430 ERREAEPDRIFVEEN
+430 ERQEAEPDRILVE
-445 GENSENLAGNTG
+445 
-457 SKTENNGDKTEP
+457 KNGDKTEP
-469 VGSKEGNAGSN
+469 VGSNAGNAGSNEGNTDSNAGNAGGNVGNVGSNAGNAGSN
-480 AEIAGKWEDIGR
+480 AEAAGEWEDIGR
-492 ITDIHIGK
+492 ITDIRIGK

-510 VIKGEKRTV
+510 VIKGEKKTV

-543 SKVEMKTLL
+543 SKVELKML
-552 LPSAFFEIETIKD
+552 LPSAFFEIESVKE

-593 AEKGYTAADIL
+593 AEKGYTTADIL
-604 LYFYKNC
+604 LFFYRDC

>member
-9 KKTVLIII
+9 KKTILIII
-17 GIILL
+17 GILL
-22 MGISCVNSCSM
+22 LLGISCVNSCS
-33 TKRQNVKTG
+33 TEKQQNAKTG
-42 MYLAE
+42 VYPAE
-47 GAKDGDDARV
+47 GT
-57 GSDNGIGNNSNNDAI
+57 

-79 EAENSVSGGN
+79 EAENSVSSGN
-89 ALYSK
+89 APEQK
-94 EPTVYTGEE
+94 APVVYTGEE
-103 TIRVLIQNS
+103 TIRVLLQNS

-134 GLDMELT
+134 GLDGELT
-141 EKYAGGEELL
+141 ERHAGGEEVL
-151 LDGNGAWFTECARIE
+151 LDGNSAWFTECARIVLSPAE
-166 LTPTDSGGKIS
+166 DGGRIS

-184 QGTPAY
+184 QGTPSY
-190 RGRIEIRKTGQGFV
+190 RGSMEIRRTGQGFV
-204 VINELSIEE
+204 VINELPVEE

-236 ICARTYVYAQMDS
+236 ICARTYVYAHLES
-249 PGYAEYG
+249 PGYGEYG

-320 RVSYLTAASISE
+320 KVSYLTAVSISE
-332 TAMQQERRKQESDSA
+332 TAMQQDQN
-347 GFQGTG
+347 
-353 KQEGDSAGLQGTGKQ
+353 
-368 EGDSAE
+368 SAE
-374 LPGTGYFTAQDMC
+374 IPGTEYFTAQDMC
-387 RGDYFHEFLQN
+387 RGDYFHEFLHN

-416 VESIDTESLQKVLK
+416 VESLDTESLRKVLK
-430 ERREAEPDRIFVEEN
+430 ERQEAEPDRILVE
-445 GENSENLAGNTG
+445 
-457 SKTENNGDKTEP
+457 KNGDKTEP
-469 VGSKEGNAGSN
+469 VGSNAGNTGSNAGNAGSN
-480 AEIAGKWEDIGR
+480 AEAAGEWEDIGR
-492 ITDIHIGK
+492 ITDIRIGK

-510 VIKGEKRTV
+510 VIKGEKKTV

-543 SKVEMKTLL
+543 SKVELKML
-552 LPSAFFEIETIKD
+552 LPSAFFEIESVKE

-593 AEKGYTAADIL
+593 AEKGYTTADIL
-604 LYFYKNC
+604 LFFYRDC

>member
-1 MGKMERIH
+1 MGKTERIH

-17 GIILL
+17 GILL
-22 MGISCVNSCSM
+22 LLGISCVNSCS
-33 TKRQNVKTG
+33 TAKQQNAKNGV
-42 MYLAE
+42 YPAE
-47 GAKDGDDARV
+47 GAKDE
-57 GSDNGIGNNSNNDAI
+57 
-72 DAILQGM
+72 
-79 EAENSVSGGN
+79 EAENAVSGGN
-89 ALYSK
+89 ALAQK
-94 EPTVYTGEE
+94 AQVVYTGEE

-112 DYQGIFHK
+112 DYQGIYHK

-134 GLDMELT
+134 GLDGELT
-141 EKYAGGEELL
+141 EKHAGGEELL
-151 LDGNGAWFTECARIE
+151 LDGNSAWFTECARIVLSPAE
-166 LTPTDSGGKIS
+166 DGGKIS

-184 QGTPAY
+184 HGTPAY
-190 RGRIEIRKTGQGFV
+190 RGSMEIRKTGQGFV
-204 VINELSIEE
+204 VINELPVEE

-236 ICARTYVYAQMDS
+236 ICARTYVYAHLES
-249 PGYAEYG
+249 PGYGEYG

-320 RVSYLTAASISE
+320 KVSYLTATSISE
-332 TAMQQERRKQESDSA
+332 TAMQQEQN
-347 GFQGTG
+347 
-353 KQEGDSAGLQGTGKQ
+353 
-368 EGDSAE
+368 SAE
-374 LPGTGYFTAQDMC
+374 IPGTEYFTAQDMC
-387 RGDYFHEFLQN
+387 RGDYFHEFLHN

-416 VESIDTESLQKVLK
+416 VESIDAESLQKVLK
-430 ERREAEPDRIFVEEN
+430 ERQEAEPDRILVEKSSN
-445 GENSENLAGNTG
+445 AGNTG
-457 SKTENNGDKTEP
+457 SNVGN
-469 VGSKEGNAGSN
+469 VGSNAENAGSN
-480 AEIAGKWEDIGR
+480 AEAAGEWEDIGR
-492 ITDIHIGK
+492 ITDIRIGK

-510 VIKGEKRTV
+510 VIKGEKKTV

-543 SKVEMKTLL
+543 SKVELKML
-552 LPSAFFEIETIKD
+552 LPSAFFEIESVKE

-593 AEKGYTAADIL
+593 AEKGYTTADIL
-604 LYFYKNC
+604 LFFYRDC

>member
-1 MGKMERIH
+1 MGKTERIH

-17 GIILL
+17 GILL
-22 MGISCVNSCSM
+22 LLGISCVNSCS
-33 TKRQNVKTG
+33 TAKQQNAKNGV
-42 MYLAE
+42 YPAE
-47 GAKDGDDARV
+47 GAKDE
-57 GSDNGIGNNSNNDAI
+57 
-72 DAILQGM
+72 
-79 EAENSVSGGN
+79 EAENTVSGGN
-89 ALYSK
+89 ALAQK
-94 EPTVYTGEE
+94 AQIVYTGEE

-112 DYQGIFHK
+112 GYQGIYHK
-120 EVKLSCDTEWELHY
+120 EVKISCDTEWELHY
-134 GLDMELT
+134 GLDGELT
-141 EKYAGGEELL
+141 EKHAGGEELL
-151 LDGNGAWFTECARIE
+151 LDGNSAWFTECARIVLSPAE
-166 LTPTDSGGKIS
+166 DGGKIS

-190 RGRIEIRKTGQGFV
+190 RGSMEIRKTGQGFV
-204 VINELSIEE
+204 VINELPVEE

-236 ICARTYVYAQMDS
+236 ICARTYVYAHLES
-249 PGYAEYG
+249 PGYGEYG

-320 RVSYLTAASISE
+320 KVSYLTAASISE
-332 TAMQQERRKQESDSA
+332 T
-347 GFQGTG
+347 
-353 KQEGDSAGLQGTGKQ
+353 
-368 EGDSAE
+368 
-374 LPGTGYFTAQDMC
+374 PVFTAQDMC

-416 VESIDTESLQKVLK
+416 VESLDTESLRKVLK
-430 ERREAEPDRIFVEEN
+430 ERQEAEPDRILVE
-445 GENSENLAGNTG
+445 
-457 SKTENNGDKTEP
+457 KNGDKTEP
-469 VGSKEGNAGSN
+469 VGSNAGNAGSNEGNTDSNAGNAGSN
-480 AEIAGKWEDIGR
+480 AGNAGGNAEAAGEWEDIGR
-492 ITDIHIGK
+492 ITDIRIGK

-510 VIKGEKRTV
+510 VIKGEKKTV

-543 SKVEMKTLL
+543 SKVELKML
-552 LPSAFFEIETIKD
+552 LPSAFFEIESVKE

-593 AEKGYTAADIL
+593 AEKGYTTADIL
-604 LYFYKNC
+604 LFFYRDC

>member
-1 MGKMERIH
+1 MGKTERIH

-17 GIILL
+17 GILL
-22 MGISCVNSCSM
+22 LLGISCMNSCS
-33 TKRQNVKTG
+33 TAKQQNAKNGV
-42 MYLAE
+42 YPAE
-47 GAKDGDDARV
+47 GAKDE
-57 GSDNGIGNNSNNDAI
+57 
-72 DAILQGM
+72 
-79 EAENSVSGGN
+79 EAENTVSGGN
-89 ALYSK
+89 APEQK
-94 EPTVYTGEE
+94 APVVYTGEE

-112 DYQGIFHK
+112 DYQGIYHK

-134 GLDMELT
+134 GLDGELT
-141 EKYAGGEELL
+141 EKHAVGEELL
-151 LDGNGAWFTECARIE
+151 LDGNSAWFTECARIVLSPAE
-166 LTPTDSGGKIS
+166 DGGKIS

-190 RGRIEIRKTGQGFV
+190 RGSMEIRKTGQGFV
-204 VINELSIEE
+204 VINELPVEE

-236 ICARTYVYAQMDS
+236 ICARTYVYAHLES
-249 PGYAEYG
+249 PGYGEYG

-320 RVSYLTAASISE
+320 KVSYLTAVSISE
-332 TAMQQERRKQESDSA
+332 TAMQQDQN
-347 GFQGTG
+347 
-353 KQEGDSAGLQGTGKQ
+353 
-368 EGDSAE
+368 SAE
-374 LPGTGYFTAQDMC
+374 IPGTEYFTAQDMC

-416 VESIDTESLQKVLK
+416 VESLDTESLRKVLK
-430 ERREAEPDRIFVEEN
+430 ERQEAEPDRILVE
-445 GENSENLAGNTG
+445 
-457 SKTENNGDKTEP
+457 KNGDKTEP
-469 VGSKEGNAGSN
+469 VGSNAGNAGSNAGNVGGNVGNVGSNAGNAGSN
-480 AEIAGKWEDIGR
+480 AEAAGEWEDIGR
-492 ITDIHIGK
+492 ITDIRIGK

-510 VIKGEKRTV
+510 VIKGEKKTV

-543 SKVEMKTLL
+543 SKVELKML
-552 LPSAFFEIETIKD
+552 LPSAFFEIESVKE

-593 AEKGYTAADIL
+593 AEKGYTTADIL
-604 LYFYKNC
+604 LFFYRDC

>member
-9 KKTVLIII
+9 KKTILIII
-17 GIILL
+17 GILL
-22 MGISCVNSCSM
+22 LLGISCVNSCS
-33 TKRQNVKTG
+33 TEKQQNAKTG
-42 MYLAE
+42 VYPAE
-47 GAKDGDDARV
+47 GT
-57 GSDNGIGNNSNNDAI
+57 

-79 EAENSVSGGN
+79 EAENSVSSGN
-89 ALYSK
+89 APEQK
-94 EPTVYTGEE
+94 APVVYTGEE
-103 TIRVLIQNS
+103 TIRVLLQNS

-134 GLDMELT
+134 GLDGELT
-141 EKYAGGEELL
+141 ERHAGGEEVL
-151 LDGNGAWFTECARIE
+151 LDGNSAWFTECARIVLSPAE
-166 LTPTDSGGKIS
+166 DGGRIS

-184 QGTPAY
+184 QGTPSY
-190 RGRIEIRKTGQGFV
+190 RGSMEIRRTGQGFV
-204 VINELSIEE
+204 VINELPVEE

-236 ICARTYVYAQMDS
+236 ICARTYVYAHLES
-249 PGYAEYG
+249 PGYGEYG

-320 RVSYLTAASISE
+320 KVSYLTAVSISE
-332 TAMQQERRKQESDSA
+332 TAMQQDQN
-347 GFQGTG
+347 
-353 KQEGDSAGLQGTGKQ
+353 
-368 EGDSAE
+368 SAE
-374 LPGTGYFTAQDMC
+374 IPGTEYFTAQDMC

-416 VESIDTESLQKVLK
+416 VESLDTESLRKVLK
-430 ERREAEPDRIFVEEN
+430 ERQEAEPDRILVE
-445 GENSENLAGNTG
+445 
-457 SKTENNGDKTEP
+457 KNGDKTEP
-469 VGSKEGNAGSN
+469 VVSNAGNTDSNAGNTGSN
-480 AEIAGKWEDIGR
+480 AEAAGEWEDIGR
-492 ITDIHIGK
+492 ITDIRIGK

-510 VIKGEKRTV
+510 VIKGEKKTV

-543 SKVEMKTLL
+543 SKVELKML
-552 LPSAFFEIETIKD
+552 LPSAFFEIESVKE

-593 AEKGYTAADIL
+593 AEKGYTTADIL
-604 LYFYKNC
+604 LFFYRDC

>member
-9 KKTVLIII
+9 KKTILIII
-17 GIILL
+17 GILL
-22 MGISCVNSCSM
+22 LLGISCVNSCS
-33 TKRQNVKTG
+33 KEKQQNAKTG
-42 MYLAE
+42 VYPAE
-47 GAKDGDDARV
+47 RT
-57 GSDNGIGNNSNNDAI
+57 

-79 EAENSVSGGN
+79 EAENSVSSGN
-89 ALYSK
+89 APEQK
-94 EPTVYTGEE
+94 APVVYTGEE
-103 TIRVLIQNS
+103 TIRVLLQNS

-134 GLDMELT
+134 GLDGELT
-141 EKYAGGEELL
+141 ERHAGGEEVL
-151 LDGNGAWFTECARIE
+151 LDGNSAWFTECARIVLSPAE
-166 LTPTDSGGKIS
+166 DGGRIS
-177 LLSVNRS
+177 LLSVKRS
-184 QGTPAY
+184 QGTPSY
-190 RGRIEIRKTGQGFV
+190 RGSMEIRKTGQGFV
-204 VINELSIEE
+204 VINELPIEE

-236 ICARTYVYAQMDS
+236 ICARTYVYAHLES
-249 PGYAEYG
+249 PGYGEYG

-320 RVSYLTAASISE
+320 KVSYLTAVSISE
-332 TAMQQERRKQESDSA
+332 TAMQQDQN
-347 GFQGTG
+347 
-353 KQEGDSAGLQGTGKQ
+353 
-368 EGDSAE
+368 SAE
-374 LPGTGYFTAQDMC
+374 IPGTEYFTAQDMC

-416 VESIDTESLQKVLK
+416 VESLDTESLRKVLK
-430 ERREAEPDRIFVEEN
+430 ERQEAEPDRILVE
-445 GENSENLAGNTG
+445 
-457 SKTENNGDKTEP
+457 KNGDKTEP
-469 VGSKEGNAGSN
+469 VGSN
-480 AEIAGKWEDIGR
+480 AEAAGEWEDIGR
-492 ITDIHIGK
+492 ITDIRIGK

-510 VIKGEKRTV
+510 VIKGEKKTV

-543 SKVEMKTLL
+543 SKVELKML
-552 LPSAFFEIETIKD
+552 LPSAFFEIESVKE

-593 AEKGYTAADIL
+593 AEKGYTTADIL
-604 LYFYKNC
+604 LFFYRDC

>member
-1 MGKMERIH
+1 MGKTERIH
-9 KKTVLIII
+9 KKAVLIII
-17 GIILL
+17 GILL
-22 MGISCVNSCSM
+22 LLGISCVNSCSAA
-33 TKRQNVKTG
+33 KQQNAKNGVYT
-42 MYLAE
+42 AE
-47 GAKDGDDARV
+47 GAKDE
-57 GSDNGIGNNSNNDAI
+57 
-72 DAILQGM
+72 

-89 ALYSK
+89 ALVQK
-94 EPTVYTGEE
+94 APVVYTGEE

-134 GLDMELT
+134 GLDGELT
-141 EKYAGGEELL
+141 EKHAGGEELL
-151 LDGNGAWFTECARIE
+151 MDENSAWFTECARIVLSPAE
-166 LTPTDSGGKIS
+166 DGGKIS

-190 RGRIEIRKTGQGFV
+190 RGSMEIRKTGQGFV
-204 VINELSIEE
+204 VINELPVEE

-236 ICARTYVYAQMDS
+236 ICARTYVYAHLES
-249 PGYAEYG
+249 PGYGEYG

-308 ADERVWNPGEEK
+308 ADERVWNPDEEK
-320 RVSYLTAASISE
+320 KVSYLTATSISE
-332 TAMQQERRKQESDSA
+332 SAMQQEQNSAEIPGTEKQEEDSA
-347 GFQGTG
+347 EIPGTG
-353 KQEGDSAGLQGTGKQ
+353 KQEGDNAG
-368 EGDSAE
+368 

-387 RGDYFHEFLQN
+387 RGDYFHEFLHN

-416 VESIDTESLQKVLK
+416 VESIDAESLQKVLK
-430 ERREAEPDRIFVEEN
+430 ERQEAEPDRILVEK
-445 GENSENLAGNTG
+445 SGN
-457 SKTENNGDKTEP
+457 KTEP
-469 VGSKEGNAGSN
+469 VGSNAGNAGGN
-480 AEIAGKWEDIGR
+480 AEAAGEWEDIGR
-492 ITDIHIGK
+492 ITDIRIGK

-510 VIKGEKRTV
+510 VIKGEKKTV

-543 SKVEMKTLL
+543 SKVELKML
-552 LPSAFFEIETIKD
+552 LPSAFFEIESVKE

-593 AEKGYTAADIL
+593 AEKGYTTADIL
-604 LYFYKNC
+604 LFFYRDC

>member
-1 MGKMERIH
+1 MGKTERIH

-17 GIILL
+17 GILL
-22 MGISCVNSCSM
+22 LLGISCVNSCS
-33 TKRQNVKTG
+33 TEKQQNAKNGV
-42 MYLAE
+42 YPAE
-47 GAKDGDDARV
+47 GAKDE
-57 GSDNGIGNNSNNDAI
+57 
-72 DAILQGM
+72 

-89 ALYSK
+89 ALVQK
-94 EPTVYTGEE
+94 APVVYTGEE

-134 GLDMELT
+134 GLDGELT
-141 EKYAGGEELL
+141 EKHAGGEELL
-151 LDGNGAWFTECARIE
+151 LDGNSAWFTECARIVLSPAE
-166 LTPTDSGGKIS
+166 DGGKIS

-190 RGRIEIRKTGQGFV
+190 RGSMEIRKTGQGFV
-204 VINELSIEE
+204 VINELPVEE

-224 VSYPMEALKAQA
+224 VSYPIEALKAQA
-236 ICARTYVYAQMDS
+236 ICARTYVYAHLES
-249 PGYAEYG
+249 PGYGEYG

-320 RVSYLTAASISE
+320 KVSYLTAASISE
-332 TAMQQERRKQESDSA
+332 TAMQQDQNSVEIP
-347 GFQGTG
+347 GTG
-353 KQEGDSAGLQGTGKQ
+353 KQEGDNAG
-368 EGDSAE
+368 

-387 RGDYFHEFLQN
+387 RGDYFHEFLHN

-416 VESIDTESLQKVLK
+416 VESIDAESLQKVLK
-430 ERREAEPDRIFVEEN
+430 ERQEAEPDRILVEK
-445 GENSENLAGNTG
+445 SGN
-457 SKTENNGDKTEP
+457 KTEP
-469 VGSKEGNAGSN
+469 VGGNAENVGSNAGNAGSN
-480 AEIAGKWEDIGR
+480 AGNAGSNAGNAGGNAETAGEWEDIGR
-492 ITDIHIGK
+492 ITDICIGK

-510 VIKGEKRTV
+510 VIKGEKKTV

-543 SKVEMKTLL
+543 SKVELKML
-552 LPSAFFEIETIKD
+552 LPSAFFEIESVKE

-593 AEKGYTAADIL
+593 AEKGYTTADIL
-604 LYFYKNC
+604 LFFYRDC

>member
-1 MGKMERIH
+1 MGKTERIH

-17 GIILL
+17 GILL
-22 MGISCVNSCSM
+22 LLGISCVNSCS
-33 TKRQNVKTG
+33 TAKQQNAKNGV
-42 MYLAE
+42 YPAE
-47 GAKDGDDARV
+47 GAKDE
-57 GSDNGIGNNSNNDAI
+57 
-72 DAILQGM
+72 
-79 EAENSVSGGN
+79 EAENTVSGGN
-89 ALYSK
+89 ALAQK
-94 EPTVYTGEE
+94 APVVYTGEE

-112 DYQGIFHK
+112 DYQGIYHK

-134 GLDMELT
+134 GLDGELT
-141 EKYAGGEELL
+141 EKHAVGEELL
-151 LDGNGAWFTECARIE
+151 LDENSAWFTECARIVLSPAE
-166 LTPTDSGGKIS
+166 DGGKIS

-190 RGRIEIRKTGQGFV
+190 RGSMEIRKTGQGFV
-204 VINELSIEE
+204 VINELPVEE

-224 VSYPMEALKAQA
+224 ISYPMEALKAQA
-236 ICARTYVYAQMDS
+236 ICARTYVYAHLES
-249 PGYAEYG
+249 PGYGEYG

-320 RVSYLTAASISE
+320 KVSYLTAASISE
-332 TAMQQERRKQESDSA
+332 TAMQQEQN
-347 GFQGTG
+347 
-353 KQEGDSAGLQGTGKQ
+353 
-368 EGDSAE
+368 SAE
-374 LPGTGYFTAQDMC
+374 IPGTEYFTAQDMC

-416 VESIDTESLQKVLK
+416 VESLDTESLRKVLK
-430 ERREAEPDRIFVEEN
+430 ERQEAEPNRILVE
-445 GENSENLAGNTG
+445 
-457 SKTENNGDKTEP
+457 KNGDKTEP
-469 VGSKEGNAGSN
+469 VGSNAGNTDSNAGNTDSNVGNVGSN
-480 AEIAGKWEDIGR
+480 AGNTDSNAEAAGEWEDIGR
-492 ITDIHIGK
+492 ITDIRIGK

-510 VIKGEKRTV
+510 VIKGEKKTV

-543 SKVEMKTLL
+543 SKVELKML
-552 LPSAFFEIETIKD
+552 LPSAFFEIESVKE

-593 AEKGYTAADIL
+593 AEKGYTTADIL
-604 LYFYKNC
+604 LFFYRDC

>member
-9 KKTVLIII
+9 KKTILIII
-17 GIILL
+17 GILL
-22 MGISCVNSCSM
+22 LLGISCVNSCS
-33 TKRQNVKTG
+33 KEKQQNAKTG
-42 MYLAE
+42 VYPAE
-47 GAKDGDDARV
+47 GT
-57 GSDNGIGNNSNNDAI
+57 

-79 EAENSVSGGN
+79 EAENSVSSGN
-89 ALYSK
+89 APEQK
-94 EPTVYTGEE
+94 APVVYTGEE
-103 TIRVLIQNS
+103 TIRVLLQNS

-134 GLDMELT
+134 GLDGELT
-141 EKYAGGEELL
+141 ERHAGGEEVL
-151 LDGNGAWFTECARIE
+151 LDGNSAWFTECARIVLSPAE
-166 LTPTDSGGKIS
+166 DGGRIS
-177 LLSVNRS
+177 LLSVKRS
-184 QGTPAY
+184 QGTPSY
-190 RGRIEIRKTGQGFV
+190 RGSMEIRKTGQGFV
-204 VINELSIEE
+204 VINELPIEE

-236 ICARTYVYAQMDS
+236 ICARTYVYAHLES
-249 PGYAEYG
+249 PGYGEYG

-320 RVSYLTAASISE
+320 KVSYLTAASISE
-332 TAMQQERRKQESDSA
+332 TAMQQDQN
-347 GFQGTG
+347 
-353 KQEGDSAGLQGTGKQ
+353 
-368 EGDSAE
+368 SAE
-374 LPGTGYFTAQDMC
+374 IPGTEYFTAQDMC

-416 VESIDTESLQKVLK
+416 VESIDTESMQKVLK
-430 ERREAEPDRIFVEEN
+430 ERQEAEPDRILVE
-445 GENSENLAGNTG
+445 
-457 SKTENNGDKTEP
+457 KNGDKTEP
-469 VGSKEGNAGSN
+469 VGSNAGNTGSNAGNAGSN
-480 AEIAGKWEDIGR
+480 AEAAGEWEDIGR
-492 ITDIHIGK
+492 ITDIRIGK

-510 VIKGEKRTV
+510 VIKGEKKTV

-543 SKVEMKTLL
+543 SKVELKML
-552 LPSAFFEIETIKD
+552 LPSAFFEIESVKE
-565 GENMIGYK
+565 GENMIRYK

-593 AEKGYTAADIL
+593 AEKGYTTADIL
-604 LYFYKNC
+604 LFFYRDC

>member
-1 MGKMERIH
+1 MGKTERIH

-17 GIILL
+17 GILL
-22 MGISCVNSCSM
+22 LLGISCVNSCS
-33 TKRQNVKTG
+33 TAKQQNAKNGV
-42 MYLAE
+42 YPAE
-47 GAKDGDDARV
+47 GAKDE
-57 GSDNGIGNNSNNDAI
+57 
-72 DAILQGM
+72 
-79 EAENSVSGGN
+79 EAENTVSGGN
-89 ALYSK
+89 ALAQK
-94 EPTVYTGEE
+94 AQVVYTGEE

-134 GLDMELT
+134 GLDGELT
-141 EKYAGGEELL
+141 EKHAGGEELL
-151 LDGNGAWFTECARIE
+151 LDENSAWFTECARIVLSPAE
-166 LTPTDSGGKIS
+166 DGGKIS

-190 RGRIEIRKTGQGFV
+190 RGSMEIRKTGQGFV
-204 VINELSIEE
+204 VINELPVEE

-236 ICARTYVYAQMDS
+236 ICARTYVYAHLES
-249 PGYAEYG
+249 PGYGEYG

-320 RVSYLTAASISE
+320 KVSYLTAVSISE
-332 TAMQQERRKQESDSA
+332 TAMQQDQN
-347 GFQGTG
+347 
-353 KQEGDSAGLQGTGKQ
+353 
-368 EGDSAE
+368 SAE
-374 LPGTGYFTAQDMC
+374 IPGTEYFTAQDMC

-416 VESIDTESLQKVLK
+416 VESLDTESLQKVLK
-430 ERREAEPDRIFVEEN
+430 ERQEAEPDRILVEK
-445 GENSENLAGNTG
+445 S
-457 SKTENNGDKTEP
+457 GDKTES
-469 VGSKEGNAGSN
+469 VGSNAGNAGGNAGNAGGNAENVGGNAGNAGSN
-480 AEIAGKWEDIGR
+480 AGNAGGNVGSVGSNAEAAGEWEDIGR
-492 ITDIHIGK
+492 ITDIRIGK

-510 VIKGEKRTV
+510 VIKGEKKTV

-543 SKVEMKTLL
+543 SKVELKML
-552 LPSAFFEIETIKD
+552 LPSAFFEIESVKE

-593 AEKGYTAADIL
+593 AEKGYTTADIL
-604 LYFYKNC
+604 LFFYRDC

>member
-1 MGKMERIH
+1 MGKTERIH

-17 GIILL
+17 GILL
-22 MGISCVNSCSM
+22 LLGISCVNSCS
-33 TKRQNVKTG
+33 TAKQQNAKNGV
-42 MYLAE
+42 YPAE
-47 GAKDGDDARV
+47 GAKDE
-57 GSDNGIGNNSNNDAI
+57 
-72 DAILQGM
+72 
-79 EAENSVSGGN
+79 EAENTVSGGN
-89 ALYSK
+89 ALAQK
-94 EPTVYTGEE
+94 APVVYTGEE

-112 DYQGIFHK
+112 DYQGIYHK

-134 GLDMELT
+134 GLDGELT
-141 EKYAGGEELL
+141 EKHAVGEELL
-151 LDGNGAWFTECARIE
+151 LDENSAWFTECARIVLSPAE
-166 LTPTDSGGKIS
+166 DGGKIS

-190 RGRIEIRKTGQGFV
+190 RGSMEIRKTGQGFV
-204 VINELSIEE
+204 VINELPVEE

-236 ICARTYVYAQMDS
+236 ICARTYVYAHLES
-249 PGYAEYG
+249 PGYGEYG

-320 RVSYLTAASISE
+320 KVSYLTAVSISE
-332 TAMQQERRKQESDSA
+332 TAMQQEQN
-347 GFQGTG
+347 
-353 KQEGDSAGLQGTGKQ
+353 
-368 EGDSAE
+368 SAE
-374 LPGTGYFTAQDMC
+374 IPGTEYFTAQDMC
-387 RGDYFHEFLQN
+387 RGDYFHEFLHN

-416 VESIDTESLQKVLK
+416 VESLDTESLRKVLK
-430 ERREAEPDRIFVEEN
+430 ERQEAEPDRILVE
-445 GENSENLAGNTG
+445 
-457 SKTENNGDKTEP
+457 KNGDKTEP
-469 VGSKEGNAGSN
+469 VGSNAENAGGNAGNAGGNVGNVGGNAGNAGSN
-480 AEIAGKWEDIGR
+480 AEAAGEWEDIGR
-492 ITDIHIGK
+492 ITDIRIGK

-510 VIKGEKRTV
+510 VIKGEKKTV

-543 SKVEMKTLL
+543 SKVELKML
-552 LPSAFFEIETIKD
+552 LPSAFFEIESVKE

-593 AEKGYTAADIL
+593 AEKGYTTADIL
-604 LYFYKNC
+604 LFFYRDC

>member
-1 MGKMERIH
+1 MGKTERIH
-9 KKTVLIII
+9 KKTILIII
-17 GIILL
+17 GILL
-22 MGISCVNSCSM
+22 LLGISCVNSCSAA
-33 TKRQNVKTG
+33 KQQNAKNGV
-42 MYLAE
+42 YPAE
-47 GAKDGDDARV
+47 RAKD
-57 GSDNGIGNNSNNDAI
+57 
-72 DAILQGM
+72 
-79 EAENSVSGGN
+79 EETENSVSGGN
-89 ALYSK
+89 ALVQK
-94 EPTVYTGEE
+94 APVVYTGEE

-134 GLDMELT
+134 GLDGELT
-141 EKYAGGEELL
+141 EKHAGGEELL
-151 LDGNGAWFTECARIE
+151 LDENSAWFTECARIVLSPAE
-166 LTPTDSGGKIS
+166 DGGKIS

-190 RGRIEIRKTGQGFV
+190 RGSMEIRKTGQGFV
-204 VINELSIEE
+204 VINELPVEE

-236 ICARTYVYAQMDS
+236 ICARTYVYAHLES
-249 PGYAEYG
+249 PGYGEYG

-320 RVSYLTAASISE
+320 KVSYLTAVSISE
-332 TAMQQERRKQESDSA
+332 SAMQQDQN
-347 GFQGTG
+347 
-353 KQEGDSAGLQGTGKQ
+353 
-368 EGDSAE
+368 SAE
-374 LPGTGYFTAQDMC
+374 IPGTGYFTAQDMC
-387 RGDYFHEFLQN
+387 RGDYFHEFLHN

-416 VESIDTESLQKVLK
+416 VESIDAESLQKVLK
-430 ERREAEPDRIFVEEN
+430 ERQEAEPDRILVEK
-445 GENSENLAGNTG
+445 NSNA
-457 SKTENNGDKTEP
+457 
-469 VGSKEGNAGSN
+469 GNAGGNAGNAGGN
-480 AEIAGKWEDIGR
+480 AEAAGEWEDIGR
-492 ITDIHIGK
+492 ITDICIGK

-510 VIKGEKRTV
+510 VIKGEKKTV

-543 SKVEMKTLL
+543 SKVELKML
-552 LPSAFFEIETIKD
+552 LPSAFFEIESVKE

-593 AEKGYTAADIL
+593 AEKGYTTADIL
-604 LYFYKNC
+604 LFFYRNC

>member
-1 MGKMERIH
+1 MGKTERIH

-17 GIILL
+17 GILL
-22 MGISCVNSCSM
+22 LLGISCVNSCS
-33 TKRQNVKTG
+33 TAKQQNAKNGV
-42 MYLAE
+42 YHAE
-47 GAKDGDDARV
+47 GAKDE
-57 GSDNGIGNNSNNDAI
+57 
-72 DAILQGM
+72 

-89 ALYSK
+89 ALVQK
-94 EPTVYTGEE
+94 APVVYTGEE

-134 GLDMELT
+134 GLDGELT
-141 EKYAGGEELL
+141 EKHAGGEELL
-151 LDGNGAWFTECARIE
+151 LDGNSAWFTECARIVLSPAE
-166 LTPTDSGGKIS
+166 DGGKIS
-177 LLSVNRS
+177 MLSVNRS

-190 RGRIEIRKTGQGFV
+190 RGSMEIRKTGQGFV
-204 VINELSIEE
+204 VINELPVEE

-236 ICARTYVYAQMDS
+236 ICARTYVYAHLES
-249 PGYAEYG
+249 PGYGEYG

-320 RVSYLTAASISE
+320 KVSYLTAVSISE
-332 TAMQQERRKQESDSA
+332 SAMQQEQNSAEIPGTEKQEEDSA
-347 GFQGTG
+347 EIPGTG
-353 KQEGDSAGLQGTGKQ
+353 KQEGDNAG
-368 EGDSAE
+368 

-387 RGDYFHEFLQN
+387 RGDYFHEFLHN

-416 VESIDTESLQKVLK
+416 VESIDAESLQKVLK
-430 ERREAEPDRIFVEEN
+430 ERQEAEPDRILVEKSSN
-445 GENSENLAGNTG
+445 A
-457 SKTENNGDKTEP
+457 
-469 VGSKEGNAGSN
+469 GNAGGN
-480 AEIAGKWEDIGR
+480 VEAAGEWEDIGR
-492 ITDIHIGK
+492 ITDIRIGK

-510 VIKGEKRTV
+510 VIKGEKKTV

-543 SKVEMKTLL
+543 SKVELKML
-552 LPSAFFEIETIKD
+552 LPSAFFEIESVKE

-593 AEKGYTAADIL
+593 AEKGYTTADIL
-604 LYFYKNC
+604 LFFYRDC

>member
-1 MGKMERIH
+1 MGKTERIH

-17 GIILL
+17 GILL
-22 MGISCVNSCSM
+22 LLGISCVKSCS
-33 TKRQNVKTG
+33 TAKQQNAKNGV
-42 MYLAE
+42 YPAE
-47 GAKDGDDARV
+47 GAKDE
-57 GSDNGIGNNSNNDAI
+57 
-72 DAILQGM
+72 
-79 EAENSVSGGN
+79 EAENTVSGGN
-89 ALYSK
+89 ALAQK
-94 EPTVYTGEE
+94 APVVYTGEE

-134 GLDMELT
+134 GLDGELT
-141 EKYAGGEELL
+141 EKHAGGEELL
-151 LDGNGAWFTECARIE
+151 LDENSAWFTECARIVLSPAE
-166 LTPTDSGGKIS
+166 DGGKIS

-190 RGRIEIRKTGQGFV
+190 RGSMEIRKTGQGFV
-204 VINELSIEE
+204 VINELPVEE

-236 ICARTYVYAQMDS
+236 ICARTYVYAHLES
-249 PGYAEYG
+249 PGYGEYG

-320 RVSYLTAASISE
+320 KVSYLTAVSISE
-332 TAMQQERRKQESDSA
+332 TAMQQDQN
-347 GFQGTG
+347 
-353 KQEGDSAGLQGTGKQ
+353 
-368 EGDSAE
+368 SAE
-374 LPGTGYFTAQDMC
+374 IPGTEYFTAQDMC

-411 RWSIT
+411 RWRIT
-416 VESIDTESLQKVLK
+416 VESLDTESLRKVLK
-430 ERREAEPDRIFVEEN
+430 ERQEAEPDRILVE
-445 GENSENLAGNTG
+445 
-457 SKTENNGDKTEP
+457 KNGDKTEP
-469 VGSKEGNAGSN
+469 VGSNAGNTGSNAGNTDSNAGNAGSN
-480 AEIAGKWEDIGR
+480 AEAAGEWEDIGR
-492 ITDIHIGK
+492 ITDIRIGK

-510 VIKGEKRTV
+510 VIKGEKKTV

-543 SKVEMKTLL
+543 SKVELKML
-552 LPSAFFEIETIKD
+552 LPSAFFEIESVKE

-593 AEKGYTAADIL
+593 AEKGYTTADIL
-604 LYFYKNC
+604 LFFYRDC

>member
-1 MGKMERIH
+1 MGKTERIH

-17 GIILL
+17 GILL
-22 MGISCVNSCSM
+22 LLGISCVNSCS
-33 TKRQNVKTG
+33 TAKQQNAKNGV
-42 MYLAE
+42 YPAE
-47 GAKDGDDARV
+47 GAKDE
-57 GSDNGIGNNSNNDAI
+57 
-72 DAILQGM
+72 
-79 EAENSVSGGN
+79 EAENTVSGGN
-89 ALYSK
+89 ALAQK
-94 EPTVYTGEE
+94 APVVYTGEE

-112 DYQGIFHK
+112 DYQGIYHK

-134 GLDMELT
+134 GLDGELT
-141 EKYAGGEELL
+141 EKHAVGEELL
-151 LDGNGAWFTECARIE
+151 LDGNSAWFTECARIVLSPAE
-166 LTPTDSGGKIS
+166 DGGKIS

-190 RGRIEIRKTGQGFV
+190 RGSMEIRKTGQGFV
-204 VINELSIEE
+204 VINELPVEE

-236 ICARTYVYAQMDS
+236 ICARTYVYAHLES
-249 PGYAEYG
+249 PGYGEYG

-320 RVSYLTAASISE
+320 KVSYLTAASISE
-332 TAMQQERRKQESDSA
+332 TAMQQDQN
-347 GFQGTG
+347 
-353 KQEGDSAGLQGTGKQ
+353 
-368 EGDSAE
+368 SAE
-374 LPGTGYFTAQDMC
+374 IPGTEYFTAQDMC

-416 VESIDTESLQKVLK
+416 VESLDTESLRKVLK
-430 ERREAEPDRIFVEEN
+430 ERQEAEPDRILVE
-445 GENSENLAGNTG
+445 
-457 SKTENNGDKTEP
+457 KNGDKTEP
-469 VGSKEGNAGSN
+469 VGSNAGNAGSNAGNAGGNVENVGGNAGNAGSN
-480 AEIAGKWEDIGR
+480 AEAAGEWEDIGR
-492 ITDIHIGK
+492 ITDIRIGK

-510 VIKGEKRTV
+510 VIKGEKKTV

-543 SKVEMKTLL
+543 SKVELKML
-552 LPSAFFEIETIKD
+552 LPSAFFEIESVKE

-593 AEKGYTAADIL
+593 AEKGYTTADIL
-604 LYFYKNC
+604 LFFYRDC

>member
-1 MGKMERIH
+1 MGKTERIH
-9 KKTVLIII
+9 KKAVLIII
-17 GIILL
+17 GILL
-22 MGISCVNSCSM
+22 LLGISCVNSCSAA
-33 TKRQNVKTG
+33 KQQNAKNGV
-42 MYLAE
+42 YPAE
-47 GAKDGDDARV
+47 GAKDE
-57 GSDNGIGNNSNNDAI
+57 
-72 DAILQGM
+72 

-89 ALYSK
+89 ALVQK
-94 EPTVYTGEE
+94 APVVYTGEE

-134 GLDMELT
+134 GLDGELT
-141 EKYAGGEELL
+141 EKHAGGEELL
-151 LDGNGAWFTECARIE
+151 LDGNSAWFTECARIVLSPAE
-166 LTPTDSGGKIS
+166 DGGKIS

-190 RGRIEIRKTGQGFV
+190 RGSMEIRKTGQGFV
-204 VINELSIEE
+204 VINELPVEE

-236 ICARTYVYAQMDS
+236 ICARTYVYAHLES
-249 PGYAEYG
+249 PGYGEYG

-320 RVSYLTAASISE
+320 KVSYLTATSISE
-332 TAMQQERRKQESDSA
+332 TAMQQDQN
-347 GFQGTG
+347 
-353 KQEGDSAGLQGTGKQ
+353 
-368 EGDSAE
+368 SAE
-374 LPGTGYFTAQDMC
+374 IPGTGYFTAQDMC
-387 RGDYFHEFLQN
+387 RGDYFHEFLHN

-416 VESIDTESLQKVLK
+416 VESLDTESLQKVLK
-430 ERREAEPDRIFVEEN
+430 ERQEAEPDRILVEK
-445 GENSENLAGNTG
+445 S
-457 SKTENNGDKTEP
+457 GDKTEP
-469 VGSKEGNAGSN
+469 VGSNAGNTGSNVENTGSNAGNTGSNAGNAGSN
-480 AEIAGKWEDIGR
+480 AGNAGSDAEAAGAWEDIGR
-492 ITDIHIGK
+492 ITDIRIGK

-510 VIKGEKRTV
+510 VIKGEKKTV

-543 SKVEMKTLL
+543 SKVELKML
-552 LPSAFFEIETIKD
+552 LPSAFFEIESVKE

-593 AEKGYTAADIL
+593 AEKGYTTADIL
-604 LYFYKNC
+604 LFFYRDC

>member
-1 MGKMERIH
+1 MGKTERIH
-9 KKTVLIII
+9 KKAVLIII
-17 GIILL
+17 GILL
-22 MGISCVNSCSM
+22 LLGISCVNSCS
-33 TKRQNVKTG
+33 TAKQQNAKNGV
-42 MYLAE
+42 YPAE
-47 GAKDGDDARV
+47 GAKDE
-57 GSDNGIGNNSNNDAI
+57 
-72 DAILQGM
+72 
-79 EAENSVSGGN
+79 EAENTVSGGN
-89 ALYSK
+89 ALVQK
-94 EPTVYTGEE
+94 APIVYTGEE

-134 GLDMELT
+134 GLDGELT
-141 EKYAGGEELL
+141 EKHAGGEELL
-151 LDGNGAWFTECARIE
+151 LDGNSAWFTECARIVLSPAE
-166 LTPTDSGGKIS
+166 DGGKIS

-184 QGTPAY
+184 HGTPAY
-190 RGRIEIRKTGQGFV
+190 RGSMEIRKTGQGFV
-204 VINELSIEE
+204 VINELPVEE

-236 ICARTYVYAQMDS
+236 ICARTYVYAHLES
-249 PGYAEYG
+249 PGYGEYG

-320 RVSYLTAASISE
+320 KVSYLTAVSISE
-332 TAMQQERRKQESDSA
+332 SAMQQEQNSAEIPGTEKQE
-347 GFQGTG
+347 
-353 KQEGDSAGLQGTGKQ
+353 E
-368 EGDSAE
+368 DSAE
-374 LPGTGYFTAQDMC
+374 IPGTGYFTAQDMC
-387 RGDYFHEFLQN
+387 RGDYFHEFLHN

-416 VESIDTESLQKVLK
+416 VESIDAESLQKVLK
-430 ERREAEPDRIFVEEN
+430 ERQEAEPDRILVEKSSN
-445 GENSENLAGNTG
+445 A
-457 SKTENNGDKTEP
+457 
-469 VGSKEGNAGSN
+469 GNAGGN
-480 AEIAGKWEDIGR
+480 AEAAGEWEDIGR
-492 ITDIHIGK
+492 ITDISIGK

-510 VIKGEKRTV
+510 VIKGEKKTV

-543 SKVEMKTLL
+543 SKVELKML
-552 LPSAFFEIETIKD
+552 LPSAFFEIESVKE

-593 AEKGYTAADIL
+593 AEKGYTTADIL
-604 LYFYKNC
+604 LFFYRDC

>member
-9 KKTVLIII
+9 KKTILIII
-17 GIILL
+17 GILL
-22 MGISCVNSCSM
+22 LLGISCVNSCS
-33 TKRQNVKTG
+33 TAKQQNAKNGV
-42 MYLAE
+42 YPAE
-47 GAKDGDDARV
+47 GAKDE
-57 GSDNGIGNNSNNDAI
+57 
-72 DAILQGM
+72 
-79 EAENSVSGGN
+79 EAENTVSGGN
-89 ALYSK
+89 APEQK
-94 EPTVYTGEE
+94 APVVYTGEE

-112 DYQGIFHK
+112 DYQGIYHK

-134 GLDMELT
+134 GLDGELT
-141 EKYAGGEELL
+141 EKHAGGEELL
-151 LDGNGAWFTECARIE
+151 LDGNSAWFTECARIVLSPAE
-166 LTPTDSGGKIS
+166 DGGKIS

-190 RGRIEIRKTGQGFV
+190 RGSMEIRKTGQGFV
-204 VINELSIEE
+204 VINELPVEE

-236 ICARTYVYAQMDS
+236 ICARTYVYAHLES
-249 PGYAEYG
+249 PGYGEYG

-320 RVSYLTAASISE
+320 KVSYLTAVSISE
-332 TAMQQERRKQESDSA
+332 TAMQQDQNSVEI
-347 GFQGTG
+347 
-353 KQEGDSAGLQGTGKQ
+353 
-368 EGDSAE
+368 
-374 LPGTGYFTAQDMC
+374 PGTEYFTAQDMC
-387 RGDYFHEFLQN
+387 RGDYFHEFLHN

-416 VESIDTESLQKVLK
+416 VESLDTESLRKVLK
-430 ERREAEPDRIFVEEN
+430 ERQEAEPDRILVE
-445 GENSENLAGNTG
+445 
-457 SKTENNGDKTEP
+457 KNGDKTEP
-469 VGSKEGNAGSN
+469 VGSNAGNTGSN
-480 AEIAGKWEDIGR
+480 AGNTDSNAEAAGEWEDIGR
-492 ITDIHIGK
+492 ITDICIGK

-510 VIKGEKRTV
+510 VIKGEKKTV

-543 SKVEMKTLL
+543 SKVELKML
-552 LPSAFFEIETIKD
+552 LPSAFFEIESVKE

-593 AEKGYTAADIL
+593 AEKGYTTADIL
-604 LYFYKNC
+604 LFFYRDC